1 MIYLD
6 NAATSRFK
14 PQCMFEAMMRECSE
28 SANPGRG
35 THADALA
42 CAARTDAAREG
53 MLSLLGAD
61 ENYAGVFTSGC
72 TEALDLALFGL
83 KGYLAGGTVVTTVT
97 EHNSV
102 LRPLEKLRGENDVKV
117 VYATPSQ
124 GLAITADDIAP
135 LLDESVRLVAVNA
148 VSNVTG
154 LANDVEKICDLC
166 AQRGIFVLIDG
177 AQGAGH
183 VKPPLAE
190 RRGVMYALAAHK
202 GLHGPQGVGML
213 IFDRDIPLD
222 PIRFGGTGT
231 DSLSLVQPRGIP
243 EGFESGTVNACGI
256 AGMYAAARWTHLNFD
271 QINARIA
278 ALSESA
284 CRGLSSIKGLKV
296 IAESRSGVISFTL
309 NGFDPSEIADYL
321 NDNNIAVRSGLHC
334 APLMHRFLGTEETGA
349 VRVGIGFCNTPYHI
363 EKLVR
368 VLRLLVGR

>member
-14 PQCMFEAMMRECSE
+14 PQCMFEVMMRECSE

-35 THADALA
+35 THSDALA

-83 KGYLAGGTVVTTVT
+83 KGYLDGGTVVTTVT

-102 LRPLEKLRGENDVKV
+102 LRPLEKLRSEAGVKV
-117 VYATPSQ
+117 VFAKPSQ
-124 GLAITADDIAP
+124 GLSVTADDVAP
-135 LLDESVRLVAVNA
+135 LLDKSVRLVAVNA

-154 LANDVEKICDLC
+154 LANDVYKICDLC
-166 AQRGIFVLIDG
+166 AQRGIFTLIDG

-183 VKPPLAE
+183 VPPPLSN

-222 PIRFGGTGT
+222 PIRYGGTGT

-321 NDNNIAVRSGLHC
+321 NDNNIAVRAGLHC

-368 VLRLLVGR
+368 TLRLLVGR